1 MSVEVMMACIQGAD
15 GDELIHKGQALM
27 DAKDE
32 IERIGN
38 DLKGHVTR
46 TTWDGEGGTAF
57 HEWGDDFAKQVLKL
71 ANFSGVA
78 GKYMRQAGSDLKT
91 AIKALPPIPEGTMGQ
106 CFADADKE
114 KARVEALDKVRGQV
128 AEQMQ
133 RIASSYRASTWEIK
147 GAELPRLPGPPD
159 TIMPISSDSEAY
171 GASGG
176 RSGGTS
182 GGAYGGAVSTPS
194 HGSFG
199 GSASSGGHGTVS
211 AGHQSVDSPSGTGSV
226 NVPSSPGHIDRV
238 PLPDNIGT
246 NIDGTTTPT
255 APPVPSNVGTLPPPT
270 SAGPGGTPPLVTPPM
285 GPMTPN
291 LGGGPRTVGGGATR
305 MPPTAGGT
313 GKFGTGPISGSI
325 RPNIPRADTGIIGG
339 MPSHGQPGAPGARG
353 VPRGTVIGGESQPT
367 GRGMAGGGMPGGGM
381 RSGAGGSGYAGGT
394 RRLVSEPGGVV
405 GGPRGSQGARRD
417 FTPGGAGLVR
427 DKGTS
432 TGNGGLVG
440 GPPRAG
446 QRSSDQQRDGAGV
459 PDYLTEDEETWSTG
473 GHNAVPPV
481 IE

>member
-1 MSVEVMMACIQGAD
+1 MACIQGAN
-15 GDELIHKGQALM
+15 GDELIHKGQALI

-91 AIKALPPIPEGTMGQ
+91 ALKGMPPIPEGTMGQ

-128 AEQMQ
+128 AGQMEK
-133 RIASSYRASTWEIK
+133 IASSYRASTWEIQK
-147 GAELPRLPGPPD
+147 AELPRLPPPPD
-159 TIMPISSDSEAY
+159 KIMPGGTSSYDGAEAY
-171 GASGG
+171 GSSRAPSVG
-176 RSGGTS
+176 SS
-182 GGAYGGAVSTPS
+182 GGAVSA
-194 HGSFG
+194 GSYGSVG
-199 GSASSGGHGTVS
+199 GSGSSGDHGTVS
-211 AGHQSVDSPSGTGSV
+211 PAHHGVNPPADTGSV
-226 NVPSSPGHIDRV
+226 SVPNTPGHIDRV
-238 PLPDNIGT
+238 PLPDNNTGT

-255 APPVPSNVGTLPPPT
+255 APPAPSPVGTLPPPT
-270 SAGPGGTPPLVTPPM
+270 STGPGGTPPVVPPPI

-291 LGGGPRTVGGGATR
+291 FGGGPRTVGGGATR
-305 MPPTAGGT
+305 VPPTSGGT
-313 GKFGTGPISGSI
+313 GKFGTGPVSGSI
-325 RPNIPRADTGIIGG
+325 RPNLPRADTGIIGG
-339 MPSHGQPGAPGARG
+339 MPSHGQPGTPGARG
-353 VPRGTVIGGESQPT
+353 VPRGTVIGGESQST
-367 GRGMAGGGMPGGGM
+367 GRGMAGGGMPGGGGM
-381 RSGAGGSGYAGGT
+381 RSGAGSTGHAGGT

-427 DKGTS
+427 DRGTS
-432 TGNGGLVG
+432 AGNGGLVS

-446 QRSSDQQRDGAGV
+446 QRSSDQRRDGASV

-473 GHNAVPPV
+473 EHRAVPPV